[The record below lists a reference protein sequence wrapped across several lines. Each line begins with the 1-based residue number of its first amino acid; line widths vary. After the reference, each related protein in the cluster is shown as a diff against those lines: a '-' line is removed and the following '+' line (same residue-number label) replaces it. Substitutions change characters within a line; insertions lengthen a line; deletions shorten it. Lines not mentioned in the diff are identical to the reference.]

1 MSTLIAYAP
10 RVSLVACPFC
20 REMFDRGE
28 RETCPHCDV
37 ALAAFDKLPPS
48 AEASLDEDGVPIE
61 PEHAPLPL
69 ADLGRGKW
77 PILGLGLAGLV
88 LFFLPWINMTLPD
101 IQTLSGFDLARRL
114 GWAWG
119 AAVAWVVLVPT
130 VLSRRSI
137 MQLRGARVAAT
148 FLALVPAVTVAI
160 LLARPPHSALVPV
173 RFDWEW
179 PMYATLGVSLLAAA
193 VSLRLGGRIDDIET
207 AHGSS
212 AGQTLH

>member
-1 MSTLIAYAP
+1 MANLIAYAP

-20 REMFDRGE
+20 REMFEGGE
-28 RETCPHCDV
+28 RKVCPHCDV

-48 AEASLDEDGVPIE
+48 HEARLDDDGVPIE

-69 ADLGRGKW
+69 TNLGRGKW
-77 PILGLGLAGLV
+77 PILGLGIAGLV

-101 IQTLSGFDLARRL
+101 TETLSGFDLARRL
-114 GWAWG
+114 GWSWG

-137 MQLRGARVAAT
+137 VQLRGARVAAT

-160 LLARPPHSALVPV
+160 LLARAPHRTLVPV
-173 RFDWEW
+173 RFDWGW

-207 AHGSS
+207 VRGSS

>member
-1 MSTLIAYAP
+1 
-10 RVSLVACPFC
+10 
-20 REMFDRGE
+20 
-28 RETCPHCDV
+28 
-37 ALAAFDKLPPS
+37 
-48 AEASLDEDGVPIE
+48 
-61 PEHAPLPL
+61 
-69 ADLGRGKW
+69 
-77 PILGLGLAGLV
+77 
-88 LFFLPWINMTLPD
+88 MTLPD

-137 MQLRGARVAAT
+137 MQLRGARVAAV

-160 LLARPPHSALVPV
+160 LLARPPHSTLVPV
-173 RFDWEW
+173 RFDWGW

-193 VSLRLGGRIDDIET
+193 VSLSLGGRIDDIET
-207 AHGSS
+207 VRGSS